1 MSFSEET
8 ETYLLEEAYKEQVP
22 LRPIPPNFAT
32 ATVLRL
38 IRALAF

>member
-8 ETYLLEEAYKEQVP
+8 DTYSLEEAYKEHVP
-22 LRPIPPNFAT
+22 LMPIPLDFAT